1 MAAGRTLVK
10 NCRRYAAPGTVEA
23 RGRSPDNA
31 AGGWYG
37 LRKGYRGRF
46 AMYLPPLLEL
56 LGLAEVTHEP
66 RNNRM
71 RATTGDHR

>member
-1 MAAGRTLVK
+1 MRK
-10 NCRRYAAPGTVEA
+10 GTVEVWA
-23 RGRSPDNA
+23 RDESNP

-46 AMYLPPLLEL
+46 ANYVPPVLEH
-56 LGLAEVTHEP
+56 LGMAEVEHGP

-71 RATTGDHR
+71 RARS